1 MVCEAA
7 PPSDH
12 ERKVYAAPPTVCGE
26 TTPIVRG
33 WPTTPGMVVP
43 AATGPP
49 SSISWNPA
57 GLLASVSRAVLGW
70 TSTKL
75 LPVAPFESAT
85 VRMTRYHT
93 SGDVSAKSVTNDPPV
108 TAVNVRNGW

>member
-12 ERKVYAAPPTVCGE
+12 ERKVYVVPPTVCGE
-26 TTPIVRG
+26 TTPTVRG
-33 WPTTPGMVVP
+33 WPTTPVMVVP

-49 SSISWNPA
+49 SSISCSPA
-57 GLLASVSRAVLGW
+57 GLLASVNRAVLGW

-75 LPVAPFESAT
+75 LPAAPFESAT
-85 VRMTRYHT
+85 VKMMRYHT
-93 SGDVSAKSVTNDPPV
+93 RGDVSAKSGANDPPV
-108 TAVNVRNGW
+108 TPAN